1 MSKLPATRTR
11 IEPIRTLRDA
21 RGALFE
27 PLDADQLARQTNTHV
42 VLTAPGGVRG
52 NHYHLVGTEVSVVPG
67 PAFVRLK
74 EDGVIH
80 DLEVPEGETWRLT
93 IPPGVVHA
101 YRNPGPGQMLLIAF
115 NTEAHDPA
123 RPDAVREE
131 ILS

>member
-1 MSKLPATRTR
+1 MSTLPKTRTR
-11 IEPIRTLRDA
+11 IDRVRTVRDA

-27 PLDADQLARQTNTHV
+27 PLDAAGLALQKNTHV
-42 VLTAPGGVRG
+42 VLTEPGCIRG

-80 DLEVPEGETWRLT
+80 DLSIPAGETWRLT

-101 YRNPGPGQMLLIAF
+101 YRNPGPDTMLLIAF
-115 NTEAHDPA
+115 NTEAHDPE

-131 ILS
+131 ILV

>member
-1 MSKLPATRTR
+1 MSTIPKTRTR
-11 IEPIRTLRDA
+11 IDTVRTLRDA

-27 PLDADQLARQTNTHV
+27 PLDAAGLALQRNTHV
-42 VLTAPGGVRG
+42 VLTEPGCIRG

-80 DLEVPEGETWRLT
+80 DFEVPRDETWRLT

-101 YRNPGPGQMLLIAF
+101 YRNPGPGTMILIAF
-115 NTEAHDPA
+115 NTEEHDPA

-131 ILS
+131 ILA